1 MNFDTLSVPAVILV
15 TFTSMMLL
23 ISWDWRLSIAVLA
36 LQYMGVFVLVALSWP
51 VQMAITKLVA
61 GWMAG
66 AVLGMAL
73 VSIPTVGSEMDS
85 GSREGISFAIEFS
98 GRLFRFLAALMVG
111 LAMFS
116 VVSKVSEWLPG
127 VGKEQ
132 ALGGMILM
140 GIGLMQLGMTAK
152 TLQVLIG
159 LLTVL
164 SGFEI
169 LYAALEISVLV
180 TGLLAV
186 VNLGLALVGAYLLV
200 APSIEEAE

>member
-15 TFTSMMLL
+15 TCTSMMLL

-51 VQMAITKLVA
+51 VQMAVTKLVA
-61 GWMAG
+61 GWTAG

-73 VSIPTVGSEMDS
+73 ISTPTIGSEMDS
-85 GSREGISFAIEFS
+85 GSREGFSFAIEFS

-111 LAMFS
+111 LAMLS
-116 VVSKVSEWLPG
+116 VVSKVAEWLPG

-169 LYAALEISVLV
+169 LYAALEISALV